1 MSEIKVPVYNMTGA
15 EVGKQTLPA
24 RLFGVVSKPVLIQ
37 QVVVAQ
43 QAASRASIAHTL
55 GRGEVRGG
63 GKKPW
68 KQKGTGR
75 ARHGSTRSPIWVG
88 GGVTFGPTNERNYH
102 LDINKKMRR
111 KALAMVLSDKVKSE
125 RLIIVDAMTLGE
137 SKTKSL
143 SGALQK
149 FPSKGRKAMIVTDAE
164 DASVIR
170 AAKNLPRVQTIAAH
184 SLNVVDLM
192 KYEWLIIPQRLLE
205 RLESIYR

>member
-1 MSEIKVPVYNMTGA
+1 MSEITVPIYNMTGS
-15 EVGKQTLPA
+15 EVGKQVLPA
-24 RLFGVVSKPVLIQ
+24 RLFGVAAKPVLIQ

-43 QAASRASIAHTL
+43 RAASRASIAHTL

-88 GGVTFGPTNERNYH
+88 GGVTFGPTNKRNYH

-111 KALAMVLSDKVKSE
+111 KALAMVLSDKVASE
-125 RLIIVDAMTLGE
+125 RLIIVDSMTLGE

-143 SGALQK
+143 STALLK
-149 FPSKGRKAMIVTDAE
+149 FPSKGRKAMIITDAE
-164 DASVIR
+164 DKVVIR
-170 AAKNLPRVQTIAAH
+170 AAKNIPRLQTIAVH
-184 SLNVVDLM
+184 SLNVVDLL
-192 KYEWLIIPQRLLE
+192 KYEWLIMPQRLLE

>member
-1 MSEIKVPVYNMTGA
+1 
-15 EVGKQTLPA
+15 
-24 RLFGVVSKPVLIQ
+24 
-37 QVVVAQ
+37 
-43 QAASRASIAHTL
+43 
-55 GRGEVRGG
+55 
-63 GKKPW
+63 
-68 KQKGTGR
+68 
-75 ARHGSTRSPIWVG
+75 
-88 GGVTFGPTNERNYH
+88 
-102 LDINKKMRR
+102 MRR